1 MKTNTGNMVNT
12 QIGSMMKSSNHI
24 QQDKSVNTVQK
35 TNDYNKF
42 KTKQGNRDLNQL
54 HLKRLKSSV
63 IEMDLLHANPILV
76 NEKFE
81 IIDGQHRF
89 NVCVEL
95 SKPIYYIVV
104 KGLGLREIQV
114 LNANAKNWKSEDYI
128 DGYFSMGIQEYC
140 YLKSLLNTTQLGVS
154 TLLGIF
160 ANGSGNGD
168 SLNDLRNGNLKL
180 SHKERG
186 LTILNW
192 LKDWAIFYDGYTRR
206 SFILALAQLYNVKG
220 YSHDKMM
227 QKMKYQSAKL
237 VHSDYTKTYVAMLEE
252 IYNFK
257 ERGEKVRF
265 F

>member
-1 MKTNTGNMVNT
+1 MINT
-12 QIGSMMKSSNHI
+12 QIGSMMKTSNHI

-42 KTKQGNRDLNQL
+42 KTKQGNRDLNEL

-63 IEMDLLHANPILV
+63 QEMDLLHANPILV
-76 NEKFE
+76 NERFE

-89 NVCVEL
+89 NVCVDL
-95 SKPIYYIVV
+95 GKPIYYIVV

-114 LNANAKNWKSEDYI
+114 LNANSKNWKLEDYI
-128 DGYFSMGIQEYC
+128 DGYCSMQMQEYC
-140 YLKSLLNTTQLGVS
+140 YFKSLLNKTH
-154 TLLGIF
+154 LGITNLLALF
-160 ANGSGNGD
+160 VQGTTSGN
-168 SLNDLRNGNLKL
+168 SMIALKNGNLKL
-180 SHKERG
+180 THKERG
-186 LTILNW
+186 LIIIEW
-192 LKDWAIFYDGYTRR
+192 LKDWVIFYPGAYRR
-206 SFILALAQLYNVKG
+206 TFIVGLVQLYQTKG

-237 VHSDYTKTYVAMLEE
+237 VDCTNTKTYLAILEE